1 MKLFAYEHP
10 SGPVHEVE
18 VTLGDTVQ
26 LRRSITVERGCCS
39 PARPAAASM
48 GETRRRGTIVRSR
61 RRRARAVAPSLADFG
76 RSRTARA
83 RRDDRETNARRS
95 SNSNPRSS
103 RPCRPRRGNQI
114 SSRHRRIAVTASA
127 RRRGVVHEGPRHLT
141 HRAISTQALQQ
152 SHRSEKTAPLLPR
165 QETGR
170 RRGDARDDR
179 HRAGLHAA
187 HAVRH
192 GERQVVSGAP

>member
-48 GETRRRGTIVRSR
+48 GEMRRRRTVARSR
-61 RRRARAVAPSLADFG
+61 RHRARSVAPSLADFG

-83 RRDDRETNARRS
+83 RRDDREENARRS
-95 SNSNPRSS
+95 SSSSPRSS
-103 RPCRPRRGNQI
+103 RPCGRLRRNQSSGTPRCRRDRVGSMARRFAKVHATFKSRRDVHAGHTARSSRPR
-114 SSRHRRIAVTASA
+114 SSTSPSA
-127 RRRGVVHEGPRHLT
+127 
-141 HRAISTQALQQ
+141 A
-152 SHRSEKTAPLLPR
+152 RS
-165 QETGR
+165 
-170 RRGDARDDR
+170 
-179 HRAGLHAA
+179 
-187 HAVRH
+187 
-192 GERQVVSGAP
+192 